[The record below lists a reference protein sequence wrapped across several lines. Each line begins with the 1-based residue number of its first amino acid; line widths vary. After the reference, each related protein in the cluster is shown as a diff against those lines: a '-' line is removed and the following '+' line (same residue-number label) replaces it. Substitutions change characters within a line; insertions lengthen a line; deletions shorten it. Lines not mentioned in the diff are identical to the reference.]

1 MKFHKIIRESLA
13 PHLADKSAVCAIN
26 RHLRFSQECAN
37 APLSTMN
44 VKKSFTLVQVYSSPF
59 MRPPGEPIHP
69 AGCNALGTAVRPL
82 RPPVSSHCAYLKYIG
97 ANGRL
102 KVKVLPLPGV
112 LSTSMVP

>member
-13 PHLADKSAVCAIN
+13 LHLADKSAVCAIN

-59 MRPPGEPIHP
+59 YAPTWG
-69 AGCNALGTAVRPL
+69 AD
-82 RPPVSSHCAYLKYIG
+82 SSRRAQCIGHCG
-97 ANGRL
+97 AAPRSEEHTSELQSHSDLVFRL
-102 KVKVLPLPGV
+102 LL
-112 LSTSMVP
+112 

>member
-13 PHLADKSAVCAIN
+13 LHLADKSAVCAIN

-59 MRPPGEPIHP
+59 YAPTCGADSSRSAQCIGHCGAAPTPSCVFSLHFFDVDWSPSPAHGKGHP
-69 AGCNALGTAVRPL
+69 SA
-82 RPPVSSHCAYLKYIG
+82 
-97 ANGRL
+97 
-102 KVKVLPLPGV
+102 
-112 LSTSMVP
+112 